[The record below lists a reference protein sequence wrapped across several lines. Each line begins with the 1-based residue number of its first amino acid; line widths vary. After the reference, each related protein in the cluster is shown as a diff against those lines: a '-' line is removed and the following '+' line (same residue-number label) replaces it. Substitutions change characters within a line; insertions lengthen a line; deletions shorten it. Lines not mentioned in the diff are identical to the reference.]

1 MKNIHKHEEHT
12 PKKLIQIKSSNTF
25 KIPSKYKSQTYQKY
39 NPKTQVKIHC
49 PPQPFATNIDEN
61 QIVYTMDESK
71 VRSCER
77 LLLNQMDLEASI
89 KNRRSPHVNGL
100 GRFS

>member
-1 MKNIHKHEEHT
+1 
-12 PKKLIQIKSSNTF
+12 
-25 KIPSKYKSQTYQKY
+25 
-39 NPKTQVKIHC
+39 
-49 PPQPFATNIDEN
+49 
-61 QIVYTMDESK
+61 MDESK

-100 GRFS
+100 GRFSYIQEPTQRQLIEQNGINLFLH